1 MASPE
6 FVYVTHIN
14 ASAEKVW
21 EALTQGE
28 FTRQYWGG
36 KQIQSAWTIGA
47 PVKFI
52 SPNGEVDIKGEVIEA
67 VPPRLLSYTFT
78 GRSRD
83 GSAVQEGTRVTFEIG
98 TEYGV
103 TKLKVT
109 HEGLKAG
116 SQLLTEVSQGWQA
129 VLSSLKTLL
138 ETGKP
143 LPFTWR

>member
-14 ASAEKVW
+14 APAEKIW

-36 KQIQSAWTIGA
+36 KLIQSDWTVGSPVNFIA
-47 PVKFI
+47 PD
-52 SPNGEVDIKGEVIEA
+52 GDVDLKGKVLQA

-78 GRSRD
+78 ARSRD
-83 GSAVQEGTRVTFEIG
+83 GSERAEGTQVTFEI
-98 TEYGV
+98 TVEFGV

-109 HEGLKAG
+109 HAGLKAG
-116 SQLLTEVSQGWQA
+116 SPLLIEVSQGWQA
-129 VLSSLKTLL
+129 ILSSLKTLL